1 MIATVLHDSGECP
14 LQPGGLWRLPG
25 PGGEYRDAP
34 ASEVTALVASIEAG
48 RPWREAVAA
57 LYRDSRPWLH
67 RIISDPSRDLF
78 LRIRPPAPGSRV
90 LDVGAGWGQAA
101 LPLARHC
108 RVVALEPTPE
118 RLAFVRAVA
127 RQEGLDR
134 SMAFVE
140 APLQSVGFRERFD
153 LITCI
158 GVLEWVP
165 RFAEGDPCALQA
177 DFLARLRSLL
187 APGGRLVVGIE
198 NRLGLKYLLGARD
211 DHTGL
216 SGVSCLDRESAQRR
230 HLELT
235 GEPLRC
241 LTYSLS
247 EYEALFRD
255 AGLRGFS
262 AHAAW
267 PDYKLPALVLPVG
280 PALEEALRRE
290 PPPAEHDGYS
300 GDALPAPLQEALR
313 SHYSSLAAQGA
324 AGGFA
329 PSYFLEGFAP

>member
-1 MIATVLHDSGECP
+1 MIATLLHASGEFP
-14 LQPGGLWRLPG
+14 LEPGGLWRMPG
-25 PGGEYRDAP
+25 PGGDYRDAP

-48 RPWREAVAA
+48 RPWREAVDT

-67 RIISDPSRDLF
+67 RIIADPSRDLF
-78 LRIRPPAPGSRV
+78 LRLRPPAPGSRV
-90 LDVGAGWGQAA
+90 LDVGAGWGQAS

-108 RVVALEPTPE
+108 SVLALEPTPE

-127 RQEGLDR
+127 NQEGLDR

-140 APLQSVGFRERFD
+140 APLQAVGFRERFD

-165 RFAEGDPCALQA
+165 RFADGDPFALQA

-230 HLELT
+230 HRELT
-235 GEPLRC
+235 GAPLRC
-241 LTYSLS
+241 LTYSIS
-247 EYEALFRD
+247 EYESLFRG
-255 AGLRGFS
+255 AGLCGFS

-267 PDYKLPALVLPVG
+267 PDYKLPSLVLPVG
-280 PALEEALRRE
+280 PALEEALRSA

-300 GDALPAPLQEALR
+300 GEPLPASFQDTLR
-313 SHYSSLAAQGA
+313 SHYASFAAQGV

-329 PSYFLEGFAP
+329 PSFFLEGFAP